1 MATTLSDRGHPR
13 HAGNWC
19 RSAKAV
25 LGRFTGVA
33 SLGVL
38 SADCDSNTCRWV
50 VAPAHSQQTHSGLIS
65 VVYEPATSPIA
76 LRRLMPLEVIA
87 GPPRNSRRPTI
98 AISIQ

>member
-13 HAGNWC
+13 YAGNWC
-19 RSAKAV
+19 RGAEAV

-50 VAPAHSQQTHSGLIS
+50 VAPANSEQTHSRLIS
-65 VVYEPATSPIA
+65 VVYEPLTGPSAMRS
-76 LRRLMPLEVIA
+76 LMPLEAIA
-87 GPPRNSRRPTI
+87 GPSRDSRRPTI
-98 AISIQ
+98 AVSIQ